1 MSDAITPPKIFNVQ
15 DVFSVYSKIVLATS
29 AALRRALTSS
39 LPSLKSE
46 SNAPPVD
53 TNVVKLEECE
63 EEFDMTKREA
73 KFAFR
78 STDLGSWDSTGTPH
92 DGSNNSS
99 SDPMT
104 IQHWAVVIHFPRGK
118 KTYVFQAWG
127 DNGLLQAGRAENV
140 NREVFEK
147 ATYFGTTE
155 TDPCELMAKA
165 KQVSTGEYR
174 ILGNN
179 CQTWVKDF
187 VRLVSPELLTSL
199 YVKIPATRL
208 K

>member
-1 MSDAITPPKIFNVQ
+1 V
-15 DVFSVYSKIVLATS
+15 
-29 AALRRALTSS
+29 
-39 LPSLKSE
+39 
-46 SNAPPVD
+46 NA
-53 TNVVKLEECE
+53 NVVKLGECE

-78 STDLGSWDSTGTPH
+78 STDLGSWDSTTPQG
-92 DGSNNSS
+92 GSNNSS
-99 SDPMT
+99 SDPTT
-104 IQHWAVVIHFPRGK
+104 IQHWAMVVHFPRGK
-118 KTYVFQAWG
+118 RTYVFQAWG
-127 DNGLLQAGRAENV
+127 EEGLLQSGRAEYV
-140 NREVFEK
+140 NKEVFEK

-155 TDPCELMAKA
+155 TSPCELMAKA
-165 KQVSTGEYR
+165 KQVTTGEYR

-187 VRLVSPELLTSL
+187 LRLVSPELLTSL